1 MINLNKIEYEFLDS
15 LRRINFIFRN
25 EDIYTECIK
34 NHKGFSILGD
44 KLGPF
49 EKGKKYKL
57 KFFLAVPFIKNNIL
71 KVAPSDKCDNVDLQ
85 RFAIEERDDQKLT
98 QREHDYFLNKIK
110 EFNLFMEKEVIEN
123 NKPQRFLDDY
133 KSYHTSVLD
142 SRILKIMRIAKSD
155 SSIEVENRLA
165 VSEHLLYNNIHKI
178 INIWREF
185 FLSLTRIKS

>member
-1 MINLNKIEYEFLDS
+1 MIKMNKIEYEFLDS

-25 EDIYTECIK
+25 EGIHTECIK

-57 KFFLAVPFIKNNIL
+57 KFFLAVPFIENNIL
-71 KVAPSDKCDNVDLQ
+71 KVAPHDKCDNVDLQ
-85 RFAIEERDDQKLT
+85 RFAIEERDDQKLI
-98 QREHDYFLNKIK
+98 QREQDYFLNKIK
-110 EFNLFMEKEVIEN
+110 EFNQFMEKDVKEN
-123 NKPQRFLDDY
+123 NKPQKFLDDY
-133 KSYHTSVLD
+133 KSYYTSVLD

-185 FLSLTRIKS
+185 FLSLTRIKG